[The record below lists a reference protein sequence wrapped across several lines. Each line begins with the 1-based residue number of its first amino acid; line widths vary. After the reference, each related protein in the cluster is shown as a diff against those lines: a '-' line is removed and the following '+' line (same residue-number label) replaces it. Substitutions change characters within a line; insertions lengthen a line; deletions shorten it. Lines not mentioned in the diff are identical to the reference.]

1 MNYKKINNL
10 TGWFVFLIASA
21 VYLLTME
28 ETTSLWDCGEYI
40 TTANK
45 LEVGHPPGAPF
56 WMMLGRLF
64 SAFSSPEN
72 AAMMVNAMSALS
84 SSFTI
89 LFMFWTITM
98 LVKKM
103 VLKSAETLTQSNVF
117 AIMGAGI
124 VGGLVYTFSDSFWFS
139 AVEGEVYAMSSLFTA
154 IVFWAIL
161 KWEVEVDEHDEKVA
175 LGKGFRGSP
184 DRWIVFIAYMI
195 GLSIGVHLLNLLAI
209 PAIGFVI
216 YFKKYKVEPLTFILT
231 GVGSIVTLGIVQS
244 VLIPK
249 SVSLADWFERLFVNS
264 LGMPFNTGF
273 YIFVILVVVGLGY
286 GLYATA
292 KNGKAMWNTVIL
304 SITVLLIGYSSFVMI
319 PVRSAANTP
328 LDENNPESLASLV
341 SYLNR
346 DQYGAWPILKGQYWN
361 TPSYGGCESEKLD
374 APKSN
379 FMKVYAI
386 KGKPVNTK
394 VTAQEAL
401 KIKNQLYFLG
411 ITLNMKSVKG
421 QANTIQLSI
430 PEKEFSFM
438 NEWEK
443 DNFLSEVA
451 KVNQTLNKEKL
462 AFNLQFE
469 EEVALKYINTYEGR
483 VGDKKFVSE
492 FTTMF
497 PRMYRQGHGDK
508 YIAWSGYEGN
518 QSKPLPPDPRIP
530 IQGVRDREQQYQF
543 LISNGHEKEAGIIA
557 EDGIYMPTMGENI
570 SYMFKYQF
578 GWMYWRYFMWN
589 FSGRQTDIQGNGV
602 SPGSTEILEGNWI
615 SGVDFIDE
623 ARIGSQQNLP
633 VYLSENKGRNVYYM
647 LPLIL
652 ALIGFIFH
660 LIKTPKDWFTVLLL
674 FLLTGL
680 AIVIYLNQKP
690 NEPRERDY
698 AFAASFYAFA
708 IWSGVGVY
716 ALYQMA
722 SKASFKNLNT
732 SLVYVG
738 VGGTLIM
745 LALITDLYSVIYV
758 AVISA
763 ILIGSMFLLG
773 KVSANRSLHAGII
786 TIFTLAVPILMAAE
800 NWDDHDRSNRTTARD
815 LAYNYLASCDKNEN
829 GGAILFTNGDN
840 DTFPLWYIQEV
851 EGVRTDVRVAN
862 MSLLS
867 TDWHI
872 NQMKR
877 QAYDS
882 KGLPIKMQE
891 FSYRSGTRDYVII
904 DGDKAKDKWVSAQE
918 AMAFIL
924 DDTHKKHYDF
934 SCQEE
939 SYTIYKNVYIEVDK
953 DAAIANGILKEE
965 DRERALDTIKWTLS
979 GQTLYKADLAVLDML
994 ANYKWDRPIYFAS
1007 LAGMQ
1012 ANRGLKPYME
1022 SEGLTY
1028 KLTPINHG
1036 VNGGTNSTKMYELM
1050 MDEVNGF
1057 KWGNMKG
1064 KGVYVDYYTMRMVYG
1079 IRVQM
1084 MFLVNDLI
1092 SKGENKKAIEILDK
1106 VFEEMPIEN
1115 NQVPADDI
1123 CIRLCASYYQAGAK
1137 EKGDALAKQLAQ
1149 LELDEVKFYLS
1160 LDRDLFFPKII
1171 YEYGQSLNNLEVLR
1185 EASLEGLGQNE
1196 MFKPDEALLGF
1207 AEMGILNEVDYKGAF
1222 TDAKQLFNT
1231 TSGKYQQLYSDP
1243 QRFPVNLIRAV
1254 WMDGMRTQGGGN

>member
-10 TGWFVFLIASA
+10 TGWIVFFIASA

-64 SAFSSPEN
+64 SAFASPEN

-98 LVKKM
+98 LVKKI
-103 VLKSAETLTQSNVF
+103 VLKSAETLTQSNVL
-117 AIMGAGI
+117 AIMGSGV

-161 KWEVEVDEHDEKVA
+161 KWEVEVDLYDKSIA
-175 LGKGFRGSP
+175 LEKGFRGSP
-184 DRWIVFIAYMI
+184 DRWIVFIAYMV

-216 YFKKYKVEPLTFILT
+216 YFKKYKVEPLTFILA
-231 GVGSIVTLGIVQS
+231 GVISVVTLGFVQAI
-244 VLIPK
+244 LIPK
-249 SVSLADWFERLFVNS
+249 TVSIADWFERLFVNT

-273 YIFVILVVVGLGY
+273 YIFVILVVLLLSY
-286 GLYATA
+286 GLYSTA
-292 KNGKAMWNTVIL
+292 KTGKTMWNTIIL
-304 SITVLLIGYSSFVMI
+304 SATVLLIGYSSFVMI

-361 TPSYGGCESEKLD
+361 TPTYGSCDAEKLND
-374 APKSN
+374 PKSN

-386 KGKPVNTK
+386 KGKSVSAK
-394 VTAQEAL
+394 VSAQKAL
-401 KIKNQLYFLG
+401 SIKNKLYFLG
-411 ITLNMKSVKG
+411 VTLNLKSVKG
-421 QANTIQLSI
+421 EVNTIQLSI

-443 DNFLSEVA
+443 DNFLAEVA
-451 KVNQTLNKEKL
+451 KVNQELKQEKIGVQL
-462 AFNLQFE
+462 AFD
-469 EEVALKYINTYEGR
+469 EEVELKYIDTYEGR
-483 VGDKKFVSE
+483 AGDKKFVSE

-497 PRMYRQGHGDK
+497 PRMYRQSHGDK
-508 YIAWSGYEGN
+508 YMAWSDYEGN
-518 QSKPLPPDPRIP
+518 QNKALPPDPRIP
-530 IQGVRDREQQYQF
+530 MQGVRDREEQYQR
-543 LISNGHEKEAGIIA
+543 LISNNYMKEAQIIA
-557 EDGIYMPTMGENI
+557 KDGIYMPTMGENI
-570 SYMFKYQF
+570 SYMFKYQL

-602 SPGSTEILEGNWI
+602 SPGSTQILEGNWI
-615 SGVDFIDE
+615 SGIDFIDE
-623 ARIGSQQNLP
+623 PRIGSQQNLP
-633 VYLSENKGRNVYYM
+633 VYLEENKGHNIYYM

-652 ALIGFIFH
+652 ALIGFVFH
-660 LIKTPKDWFTVLLL
+660 LVKTPKDWFTVLLL

-708 IWSGVGVY
+708 IWAGVGVY
-716 ALYQMA
+716 ALYQA
-722 SKASFKNLNT
+722 AAKTSFKNLN
-732 SLVYVG
+732 SKSAYLG
-738 VGGTLIM
+738 IGGTLIAV
-745 LALITDLYSVIYV
+745 ALITGLFSVIYV
-758 AVISA
+758 VVVSGA
-763 ILIGSMFLLG
+763 LYGLMLLLG
-773 KVSANRSLHAGII
+773 KVSANRTLHAGVI
-786 TIFTLAVPILMAAE
+786 TLLTLVVPMLMAAE

-877 QAYDS
+877 KAYDS
-882 KGLPIKMQE
+882 KALPIKMKE

-904 DGDKAKDKWVSAQE
+904 DGDQSKDKWVSARE

-924 DDTHKKHYDF
+924 DDSHKKHYDF
-934 SCQEE
+934 SCQDE

-965 DRERALDTIKWTLS
+965 DREKALDTIKWTLS

-1022 SEGLTY
+1022 SEGVTY
-1028 KLTPINHG
+1028 KLTPIDHG
-1036 VNGGTNSTKMYELM
+1036 GNGGTNSSKMYELM

-1092 SKGENKKAIEILDK
+1092 AKGENEKAIEILDK

-1137 EKGDALAKQLAQ
+1137 EKGDALAKQLVE
-1149 LELDEVKFYLS
+1149 LELGEVKFYLS
-1160 LDRDLFFPKII
+1160 LDRDLFFPKVI

-1196 MFKPDEALLGF
+1196 MFKPDEALIGF
-1207 AEMGILNEVDYKGAF
+1207 AEMGILEGSDYKEVF
-1222 TDAKQLFNT
+1222 TEAKQLFNT

-1254 WMDGMRTQGGGN
+1254 WMDGMRNPAGN